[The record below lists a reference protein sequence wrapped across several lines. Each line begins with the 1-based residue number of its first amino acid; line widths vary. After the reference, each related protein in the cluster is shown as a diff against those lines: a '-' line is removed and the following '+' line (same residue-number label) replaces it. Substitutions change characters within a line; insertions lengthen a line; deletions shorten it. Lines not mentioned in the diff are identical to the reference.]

1 MKDNKSFRNNLIVL
15 TIMFGIVRISIF
27 TSYHLVSPFMPE
39 IARNLNT
46 TLIVIGLII
55 SIRSAMGFLGT
66 VWGSVTDLTGPKR
79 GVLIGLTVF
88 GVSMLVIYL
97 FPALGIFAVALP
109 VSYAAILT
117 FDAAMYSY
125 LSDKIPY
132 KNRGKMVAVLE
143 SSYALAFMLGS
154 PIAGV
159 LMSRYSWNTPFLFMG
174 LIAAVF
180 IIIIALILPKDRK
193 RERAANGAEP
203 KEKYSA
209 QLLKVVKDKPA
220 ILAIVTCTLMM
231 GGNWFAQNMYG
242 AWLEDYYGQSIEQIG
257 FISSAF
263 GLAVFA
269 GAMLCLVFTDKLGKT
284 KAMAVGV
291 TVTIAAGI
299 GAAVF
304 NANSLIIGS
313 VFLFLYFCFIEFAT
327 ESAIALMTEVREDI
341 RATVVAT
348 SFGALAVGSTVG
360 CGLSPIVYEK
370 GYTPCIIIGTVI
382 LLAALFIILKVLHP
396 HFSKSGEEERGT
408 GAAS

>member
-1 MKDNKSFRNNLIVL
+1 MEDNKSFRNNLIVL

-159 LMSRYSWNTPFLFMG
+159 LMSRYSWNTPF
-174 LIAAVF
+174 F
-180 IIIIALILPKDRK
+180 IHGINSSGIYYHYRIDPAKGQEK
-193 RERAANGAEP
+193 RESRKWG
-203 KEKYSA
+203 
-209 QLLKVVKDKPA
+209 
-220 ILAIVTCTLMM
+220 
-231 GGNWFAQNMYG
+231 
-242 AWLEDYYGQSIEQIG
+242 
-257 FISSAF
+257 
-263 GLAVFA
+263 
-269 GAMLCLVFTDKLGKT
+269 
-284 KAMAVGV
+284 
-291 TVTIAAGI
+291 
-299 GAAVF
+299 
-304 NANSLIIGS
+304 
-313 VFLFLYFCFIEFAT
+313 
-327 ESAIALMTEVREDI
+327 
-341 RATVVAT
+341 
-348 SFGALAVGSTVG
+348 
-360 CGLSPIVYEK
+360 
-370 GYTPCIIIGTVI
+370 
-382 LLAALFIILKVLHP
+382 
-396 HFSKSGEEERGT
+396 
-408 GAAS
+408 